1 MTGPVAAAADDRAA
15 DGPDLA
21 AFAADWAR
29 AVAGTSYIPLA
40 RGELTQLLSAQLA
53 ELVEACGREPFST
66 EPGYRV
72 AEQLVAADIASPEA
86 LGRTIRVLGDEVAD
100 EMPLPARQRMRAL
113 LAEFATA
120 YARALCDRTLD
131 AQEQIRRAALA
142 SRDEAVKALHASEAR
157 FRHAALHDPLTGL
170 PNRAMLVEQL
180 AHTINAADQ
189 DRLVA
194 LCVLDVDHFK
204 VVNDT
209 HGHAAGDDLLR
220 TLAQRL
226 RQVAQ
231 PGRWFLA
238 RIGGDEFALLTT
250 GEAGDE
256 PGFDRVVGAALE
268 AVAEPAP
275 VAGHRMVVRASA
287 GLVVRPTAQTLPAEL
302 LRAADVSLHWA
313 KSDGRGRWVA
323 HSSDRDQLQ
332 TSQYRLASQLPAA
345 LERNQIVPVYQP
357 IVNLADMTVVG
368 AEALARW
375 HHPYDGEIP
384 PNNFIGLAEQ
394 TGHVVALGRSMLRQ
408 ACRAAAGWPVPY
420 DQAFVSVNI
429 AAPHVHDHDI
439 TADVQDALAES
450 GLHPSRL
457 VLEITETLATHTS
470 PDVIAKLRKIADM
483 GIRIAIDDFG
493 TGYSNFDYLRTLPVH
508 LIKLDTSFVKDLAA
522 GPNGNRLAT
531 SIVTTLIRLAHTLD
545 LSTIAEGI
553 ETPAQAQILR
563 DLGCD
568 SGQGWYLGRPR
579 PSLPQPGA

>member
-1 MTGPVAAAADDRAA
+1 MTTTGPAEAADGRAA

-21 AFAADWAR
+21 ALAVDWAR

-40 RGELTQLLSAQLA
+40 RNELIQLLHAQLA
-53 ELVEACGREPFST
+53 ELVDACRREPFNT
-66 EPGYRV
+66 DVGYRV

-86 LGRTIRVLGDEVAD
+86 LGRTLRVVGDQVAD
-100 EMPLPARQRMRAL
+100 EMPLPGRRRMRAL

-120 YARALCDRTLD
+120 YSRALCDRTLD

-170 PNRAMLVEQL
+170 PNRAMLVEQV
-180 AHTINAADQ
+180 AHTLNAADHH
-189 DRLVA
+189 RLIA

-231 PGRWFLA
+231 PGRWFLG
-238 RIGGDEFALLTT
+238 RIGGDEFALLAT
-250 GEAGDE
+250 GDPGDE
-256 PGFDRVVGAALE
+256 KAFDQLVGAALD
-268 AVAEPAP
+268 AIAEPAP
-275 VAGHRMVVRASA
+275 VGGHRMVVHASA
-287 GLVVRPTAQTLPAEL
+287 GLVVRPAAQTLPAEL

-345 LERNQIVPVYQP
+345 LERDQIVPVYQP
-357 IVNLADMTVVG
+357 IVSLSGMSVVG

-384 PNNFIGLAEQ
+384 PNDFIGLAEQ
-394 TGHVVALGRSMLRQ
+394 TGHVIALGRSMLRQ
-408 ACRAAAGWPVPY
+408 ACRAAAGWPAPY
-420 DQAFVSVNI
+420 DTAFVSVNI

-439 TADVQDALAES
+439 TADVQEALADS
-450 GLHPSRL
+450 GLDPGRL

-470 PDVIAKLRKIADM
+470 PDVVAKLRKIADM

-522 GPNGNRLAT
+522 GPPANRLAK

-545 LSTIAEGI
+545 LATIAEGI
-553 ETPAQAQILR
+553 ETPAQAEILR
-563 DLGCD
+563 ELGCD
-568 SGQGWYLGRPR
+568 SGQGWHLGRPR
-579 PSLPQPGA
+579 PELG